1 MAMMRAAVMR
11 DSKIVATDVPEPI
24 PGAGEVLVKTLACGI
39 CGSDLHALKHA
50 KQFVENAPG
59 GMGMDVGRDVV
70 MGHEFCAEILDY
82 GPGTSRRLSVG
93 TRVCSIPI
101 LLRSGAPVSV
111 GYSNDVPGGYAQ
123 RMVLMEPLLLAVPN
137 GLSTERA
144 ALTEPMAVGLHAVEM
159 ARLQSDDVPL
169 VIGCGPIGL
178 AVISALKARD
188 QRPIIAADYSPLRRR
203 LAEQLGADIVLDPSK
218 TSPYTSWR
226 EVAAVSKSG
235 GRLPENPLTG
245 TPLLRPGVFFECVG
259 VPGVIDQMLVG
270 AERGC
275 RFVIVGVCMEPDQI
289 RPLLGI
295 TKEINLQFVL
305 AYTPEEFARTLTMLA
320 EGELFADPLV
330 TGTVGVAGVAD
341 AFRDLASPE
350 AHAKI
355 IVEPWRER

>member
-1 MAMMRAAVMR
+1 MMRAAVMR

-82 GPGTSRRLSVG
+82 GPGTSRRLPVG

-101 LLRSGAPVSV
+101 LLRGGAPVSV

-159 ARLQSDDVPL
+159 ARLSSDDVPL

-178 AVISALKARD
+178 AVISALKA
-188 QRPIIAADYSPLRRR
+188 QRSATDHRRR
-203 LAEQLGADIVLDPSK
+203 LFAAAASARRATRRRHRARSGEDVAVHELARSRRGQQEWRAVARKSADRNAAAAPGRVFRMRRRAGRHRSDARRGGAGLPFRDRRRLHGAGPDP
-218 TSPYTSWR
+218 
-226 EVAAVSKSG
+226 AAARHHQRDQSAVRARVHAG
-235 GRLPENPLTG
+235 GVR
-245 TPLLRPGVFFECVG
+245 
-259 VPGVIDQMLVG
+259 
-270 AERGC
+270 
-275 RFVIVGVCMEPDQI
+275 
-289 RPLLGI
+289 
-295 TKEINLQFVL
+295 
-305 AYTPEEFARTLTMLA
+305 
-320 EGELFADPLV
+320 
-330 TGTVGVAGVAD
+330 AD
-341 AFRDLASPE
+341 A
-350 AHAKI
+350 
-355 IVEPWRER
+355 